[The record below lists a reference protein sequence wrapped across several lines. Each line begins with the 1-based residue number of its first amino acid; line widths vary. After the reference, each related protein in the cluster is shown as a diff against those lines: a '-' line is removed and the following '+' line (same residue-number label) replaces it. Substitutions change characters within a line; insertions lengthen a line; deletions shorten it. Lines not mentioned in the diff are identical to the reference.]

1 MSEHW
6 LLRDSTKA
14 VLPLCAADLVMGVD
28 QFLLTWNNHRSNLA
42 EVFTQLRVQV
52 GALTSWGEQVKA
64 NMILNYFKSLL
75 MTLHSAY
82 FDTLFFVL

>member
-1 MSEHW
+1 MLVH
-6 LLRDSTKA
+6 RDSTKA

-52 GALTSWGEQVKA
+52 GAMSPSGEQIKA
-64 NMILNYFKSLL
+64 YMS
-75 MTLHSAY
+75 HR
-82 FDTLFFVL
+82 